1 MHELLIWLELLVVLA
16 AIFVGSRVGGV
27 GLGLIAAIGLAVL
40 VFVFGLPPSSPPGTV
55 IAIVVAVV
63 CAAATL
69 QSAGGMALLVSLA
82 DPTGDLLS
90 PRRINIT
97 ADLLANE
104 VLTERASHEL
114 TEDLPITRDELL
126 SARDRL
132 SDELD
137 QSLAVVE

>member
-1 MHELLIWLELLVVLA
+1 MLWLEHSKLWLELLVVPA

-69 QSAGGMALLVSLA
+69 QSAGGMAMLVSLA
-82 DPTGDLLS
+82 EKLLRKKPQWITFVGPTVAYLFTFCS
-90 PRRINIT
+90 
-97 ADLLANE
+97 
-104 VLTERASHEL
+104 
-114 TEDLPITRDELL
+114 
-126 SARDRL
+126 
-132 SDELD
+132 
-137 QSLAVVE
+137 